1 MEAKDRLVGELRIH
15 SILAD
20 ERNKLNRS
28 IIRAMKQ
35 LRKEQDEIS
44 FKAGYEEGM
53 KSQKTPRTDL
63 ECGLADEEF
72 RKEFHIARKETDME
86 MYKAGIKEVVELC
99 LEAIAAEPEFPSDMP
114 DELWDELNGNRE
126 NTDLAMK
133 NSVRLTKRSIT
144 ERLQAQLKEW
154 GIEESQLSS
163 ASPKE

>member
-86 MYKAGIKEVVELC
+86 MYKAGIKEVVEWIENNKLFA
-99 LEAIAAEPEFPSDMP
+99 LVPSPKEFIIGWQD
-114 DELWDELNGNRE
+114 W
-126 NTDLAMK
+126 
-133 NSVRLTKRSIT
+133 
-144 ERLQAQLKEW
+144 QAKLKEW
-154 GIEESQLSS
+154 GIEEPQESS
-163 ASPKE
+163 TSPKE